1 MPKIQSLCVIDDD
14 VIYQF
19 AVKLTIQQLGL
30 AEQVLTF
37 SNGELA
43 KQYFIENANNDETLP
58 DVLLLDINM
67 PVMDGWD
74 FLIWYS
80 ANKKTVVKNIPI
92 FMVSS
97 SIDWRDIER
106 AKSFEEVIDYVSKPL
121 TDGSFYEIIEKLQNK
136 SRHLDESGEI

>member
-1 MPKIQSLCVIDDD
+1 MPKIQSLCVVDDD

-30 AEQVLTF
+30 AGQVLTF

-43 KQYFIENANNDETLP
+43 MDYFIENAKDASKLP

-74 FLIWYS
+74 FLNWFS
-80 ANKKTVVKNIPI
+80 DHKKILQKEIPI

-106 AKSFEEVIDYVSKPL
+106 AKGFEEVIDYVSKPL
-121 TDGSFYEIIEKLQNK
+121 TDGSFFEILEKLEEKTLRVNEAGK
-136 SRHLDESGEI
+136 I

>member
-1 MPKIQSLCVIDDD
+1 MPKIPSLCVIDDD

-19 AVKLTIQQLGL
+19 AVKLTIQQLDL

-43 KQYFIENANNDETLP
+43 MDYLIENAKEASKLP

-74 FLIWYS
+74 FLNWFSDY
-80 ANKKTVVKNIPI
+80 KKMLQKDIPI

-106 AKSFEEVIDYVSKPL
+106 AKGFEDVVDYVSKPL
-121 TDGSFYEIIEKLQNK
+121 TDGNFYEIVQRISKEA
-136 SRHLDESGEI
+136 

>member
-1 MPKIQSLCVIDDD
+1 MAKIQSLCVIDDD

-19 AVKLTIQQLGL
+19 AVKLTIKQLKL

-37 SNGELA
+37 SNGLQA
-43 KQYFIENANNDETLP
+43 KEYFIENAKNESLLP

-74 FLIWYS
+74 FLNWYTVS
-80 ANKKTVVKNIPI
+80 KMEIIKKIPI

-97 SIDWRDIER
+97 SIDWRDIEK
-106 AKSFEEVIDYVSKPL
+106 AKSYPEVIDYVSKPL
-121 TDGSFYEIIEKLQNK
+121 TEGSFYEIIERL
-136 SRHLDESGEI
+136 EG

>member
-1 MPKIQSLCVIDDD
+1 MAKIQSLCVIDDD

-19 AVKLTIQQLGL
+19 AAKLTIKQLDL

-43 KQYFIENANNDETLP
+43 KNYFVENAENQALLP

-67 PVMDGWD
+67 PIMDGWD
-74 FLIWYS
+74 FLNWFSENRKLI
-80 ANKKTVVKNIPI
+80 KKNIPI

-97 SIDWRDIER
+97 SIDWRDIEK
-106 AKSFEEVIDYVSKPL
+106 AKSYAEVVDYVSKPL
-121 TDGSFYEIIEKLQNK
+121 TDGSFYEIIAKI
-136 SRHLDESGEI
+136 SS